1 MALRRRG
8 PRSPHTG
15 RSSGQ
20 LSARKV
26 CIWARLRPT
35 REGGKLPGA
44 SSSWIGYA
52 EAVTEWA
59 FHIPTMPRQSHQVQA
74 RHAEPAPHGED
85 LIATVEV
92 PANPA

>member
-1 MALRRRG
+1 
-8 PRSPHTG
+8 
-15 RSSGQ
+15 
-20 LSARKV
+20 
-26 CIWARLRPT
+26 
-35 REGGKLPGA
+35 LPGA